1 MIDKGSVIVKMP
13 KYVYNI
19 ITNYMADGNLDD
31 VDYLLW
37 ELLEE
42 LMMGKGPTVDD
53 AEFRERVSHA
63 METAERP
70 GHPVDSWTL
79 GFRGVVGIFGGWE
92 RGRSRRQNHRQSLVM
107 PPACTP
113 HPT

>member
-53 AEFRERVSHA
+53 AEFRERVS
-63 METAERP
+63 MLWKLRSDL
-70 GHPVDSWTL
+70 GILSTL
-79 GFRGVVGIFGGWE
+79 GRLDFEVLSEFSEDGKEVDP
-92 RGRSRRQNHRQSLVM
+92 RRQNHRQSLVM